1 MADLCLTYLLAL
13 TSAAALTCVVMLP
26 EQNYYLA
33 CLNLFVGITNGLLAV
48 ARYR

>member
-1 MADLCLTYLLAL
+1 MADLCCTYLLAL

-33 CLNLFVGITNGLLAV
+33 CLNLFCGIVTGLLAV